1 MIRFLLLL
9 TFASLSAIAVA
20 QKGDFD
26 FGKVTYKELDM
37 VKYDPDTS
45 AVAVVLNEFGQAHLT
60 DDGNVVFEYHTKIK
74 ILKPEGQREGN
85 FIITLYKFSSSDEKL
100 LSVQASTFNLDVHH
114 AWKETKLDAKNVFTE
129 KTNKYANEVK
139 FALPEVRVG
148 SVIEVMYSTESP
160 YIFQFHPWEF
170 QSDIPKINSEYWCK
184 IPANLIYN
192 ITLHGYYKLSKNE
205 TSVLKECFQPDG
217 VSEKGDCMLG
227 KYAMRNVPAFLE
239 EKYMTAKKNFL
250 AGIYFEL
257 SEIKDNYGRTTKYGE
272 EWKDVDRKLRE
283 HEDFGGQIK
292 RNKNLWEDKIKP
304 LVEKESDPTA
314 KATIIYDQVRHWY
327 SFNGD
332 NRVYTETDA
341 KKVYESRKGNSAEIN
356 LALVG
361 ALLAAELD
369 ASPVLISTRD
379 NGLPIKIHP
388 QQTSFNY
395 VAARVK
401 LGEKEYLLDATD
413 DFLPFGVLPMRC
425 LNDQGRIISK
435 EESGWVNLTPT
446 QKQKTVITM
455 NVKLNETGELKG
467 TLALQYTGYD
477 AIDQRKKIN
486 GKTKEEY
493 LKELSKE
500 LNDATIENYTVEN
513 ETDLTKP
520 LVEKMDITLAGG
532 DGSSAN
538 IVYFN
543 PFVMNRYEKNPF
555 QSNERLYP
563 VDLGAPIETGF
574 YITVELPEDKV
585 IDEAP
590 KSIAFSLPNSGGK
603 CLVNVSNTGSKA
615 SLACVIAL
623 NKAIYTSEEYH
634 YLKEFFARIVQIQ
647 QSSFV
652 FKKK

>member
-1 MIRFLLLL
+1 MKRFLLLL
-9 TFASLSAIAVA
+9 TFVSLSIFAIA

-26 FGKVTYKELDM
+26 FGKVTYKELEM
-37 VKYDPDTS
+37 SKYDPDTS
-45 AVAVVLNEFGQAHLT
+45 AVAVVLNEFGQARIN
-60 DDGNVVFEYHTKIK
+60 DDQNVIFDYHVKIK
-74 ILKPEGQREGN
+74 ILKTQGQREGD
-85 FIITLYKFSSSDEKL
+85 FYIPLYKNNGYEEKL
-100 LSVQASTFNLDVHH
+100 LSVKGSTFNLENR
-114 AWKETKLDAKNVFTE
+114 AWKENKLDEKKVFTE
-129 KTNKYANEVK
+129 KTNKYLNEVK

-160 YIFQFHPWEF
+160 FRFQFHPWEF
-170 QSDIPKINSEYWCK
+170 QSDIPKVNSLYWCK
-184 IPANLIYN
+184 IPANWIYN
-192 ITLHGYYKLSKNE
+192 ITLRGYYKLSTNE
-205 TSVLKECFQPDG
+205 TSVLNECFQPEG
-217 VSEKGDCMLG
+217 IPEKGDCMLG
-227 KYAMRNVPAFLE
+227 KYGMQNVPAFKE
-239 EKYMTAKKNFL
+239 EKYMTAKKNFV

-257 SEIKDNYGRTTKYGE
+257 SEVRHFDGTKTKYGE

-304 LVEKESDPTA
+304 LVDKEADPVA

-327 SFNGD
+327 SFDGD

-361 ALLAAELD
+361 ALLAAEFE

-379 NGLPIKIHP
+379 HGLPIKIHP

-401 LGEKEYLLDATD
+401 IGEKEYLLDATD

-446 QKQKTVITM
+446 QRQKTVITM
-455 NVKLNETGELKG
+455 NVKLDEAGELKG
-467 TLALQYTGYD
+467 TMSLQYSGYD

-493 LKELSKE
+493 VKELTKE
-500 LNDATIENYTVEN
+500 LNDAVIENYSVEN

-532 DGSSAN
+532 EGSGSS

-574 YITVELPEDKV
+574 YINVELPEGMMV
-585 IDEAP
+585 DEAP

-603 CLVNVSNTGSKA
+603 CLVNVSNTGGKV